1 MPFVYANDFAH
12 SLLPHAIASVEQS
25 EIPIPSCA
33 SIAGLPDSPCLQVRA
48 SAAKRGPSMSTVFV
62 LILLIWTGMHVYVF
76 WRASSLPVVASHVP
90 RKVLYSAGCIL
101 AVSYIA
107 AHFLHHF
114 GVTGV
119 SRFLEAVGANWI
131 GVLFLLFVAMLAV
144 DVVTAF
150 GFWLPELAR
159 RLRGWALIAGSA
171 LSIIALVQG
180 SRPPVVQRY
189 DVQLRGLP
197 ASFDGTLIVFA
208 SDFHLGTMLGEHWLT
223 ARIDQI
229 QAQRPD
235 IIVLGGDI
243 VEGDDASEAELL
255 PLFRRLSAP
264 AGVWAVTGNHESHRG
279 GINQGS
285 TLREQSGLH
294 VLHDRSYEVKPGLV
308 LAGVD
313 DLTSRRHNGDTRDYV
328 AQSLAGRRDGIAT
341 VLVSHTPWDVDVAAQ
356 SGVGLMLASHT
367 HDGQIWPFRYIVGL
381 NHPFLAGRY
390 AVGSMT
396 LLVCRGTGGWGPRMR
411 LWKRAELIK
420 VALHSPAVETMVA
433 HPAQN

>member
-12 SLLPHAIASVEQS
+12 SLLPHVIASAEQS
-25 EIPIPSCA
+25 EIPVPSCA
-33 SIAGLPDSPCLQVRA
+33 SIAGLPDSRCLQVRA
-48 SAAKRGPSMSTVFV
+48 SATKSGQGMRTVFV
-62 LILLIWTGMHVYVF
+62 LILFIWTGMHVYVF

-107 AHFLHHF
+107 GRFLHHF

-119 SRFLEAVGANWI
+119 SSFLEAVGANWI
-131 GVLFLLFVAMLAV
+131 GVLFLLFITILAV

-150 GFWLPELAR
+150 GFLLPELAPT
-159 RLRGWALIAGSA
+159 LRGGAIIAGSA
-171 LSIIALVQG
+171 LSIVALVQG
-180 SRPPVVQRY
+180 SRPPIVQKY

-197 ASFDGTLIVFA
+197 ASSDGTVIVFA
-208 SDFHLGTMLGEHWLT
+208 SDFHLGTMLGKDWLT

-235 IIVLGGDI
+235 IVVLGGDI
-243 VEGDDASEAELL
+243 IEGDDASEAELL
-255 PLFRRLSAP
+255 PPFRRLSAP
-264 AGVWAVTGNHESHRG
+264 AGVWAVTGNHEFHAG
-279 GINQGS
+279 GVDQGG
-285 TLREQSGLH
+285 TPLEQSGFHL
-294 VLHDRSYEVKPGLV
+294 LHDRWYEVKPGLV

-313 DLTSRRHNGDTRDYV
+313 DLTSRRHNGDTRNYV

-356 SGVGLMLASHT
+356 MGVGLMLASHT

-390 AVGSMT
+390 GVGSMS
-396 LLVCRGTGGWGPRMR
+396 LIVCRGTGGWGPRMR

-420 VALHSPAVETMVA
+420 VVLHSPAVGTMVA
-433 HPAQN
+433 PPAQN